1 MYSQH
6 RYKKGKIQDELIAR
20 KKGYGINKKKK
31 IIIIIIIIIG
41 IKFVSASEDGTGR
54 G

>member
-31 IIIIIIIIIG
+31 KIIIIIG
-41 IKFVSASEDGTGR
+41 LKFVSASEDGTGR